1 MTILLLETATAVCSV
16 ALALDGEVLAE
27 LHSDQPNAHSSRLP
41 LFVEQL
47 FEQCH
52 ITPKQLDAVC
62 VSSGP
67 GSYTGLRIGV
77 SSAKG
82 FCYALSI
89 PLLSVP
95 TLQGMAAQYYTQH
108 PDYRGMV
115 CPMIDARRMEC
126 YTAFFEME
134 NRKGLLPCKP
144 SPCKPILI
152 ENNPSATTKFSILNS
167 QFSILKPTSADI
179 IESGI
184 YDDFLNRG
192 EVMFIGDG
200 AEKTRALLGIHPNA
214 RYDTDFRISAAGM
227 LPIAMQRL
235 QAGQVEDVAYFEP
248 FYLKDFVAKKSV
260 VRGLKEVRTKK

>member
-16 ALALDGEVLAE
+16 ALARDGEVLAE

-52 ITPKQLDAVC
+52 ITSKQLDAVC

-95 TLQGMAAQYYTQH
+95 TLQGMAAQYYAQH
-108 PDYRGMV
+108 LDYHGMV

-126 YTAFFEME
+126 YTAIFELE
-134 NRKGLLPCKP
+134 SEKLKVESSVDAP
-144 SPCKPILI
+144 
-152 ENNPSATTKFSILNS
+152 NNSQHSTLNS
-167 QFSILKPTSADI
+167 QLSTLKSTSADI

-184 YDDFLNRG
+184 YDDYLNRG
-192 EVMFIGDG
+192 EVTFIGDG
-200 AEKTRALLGIHPNA
+200 AEKTREILGIHPNT
-214 RYDTDFRISAAGM
+214 RYDTDFRISAVGM

-260 VRGLKEVRTKK
+260 VRGLK

>member
-16 ALALDGEVLAE
+16 ALARDGEVLAE
-27 LHSDQPNAHSSRLP
+27 LHSDQPNAHSSQLS

-52 ITPKQLDAVC
+52 MSMSQLDAVC

-82 FCYALSI
+82 ICYALSI

-95 TLQGMAAQYYTQH
+95 TLQGMAAQYYMQH
-108 PDYRGMV
+108 PDYQGMV

-126 YTAFFEME
+126 YTAIYA
-134 NRKGLLPCKP
+134 
-144 SPCKPILI
+144 SPTL
-152 ENNPSATTKFSILNS
+152 A
-167 QFSILKPTSADI
+167 LKEVDADI
-179 IESGI
+179 ITPNI
-184 YDDFLNRG
+184 YDEYLNRG
-192 EVMFIGDG
+192 PVTFLGDG
-200 AEKTRALLGIHPNA
+200 AEKTRALLGGHPNA
-214 RYDTDFRISAAGM
+214 RYATDFRISSTGM
-227 LPIAMQRL
+227 LPTAMQRL

-260 VRGLKEVRTKK
+260 VRGLH

>member
-16 ALALDGEVLAE
+16 ALARDGEVLAE

-41 LFVEQL
+41 LFVERL
-47 FEQCH
+47 FDQCG
-52 ITPKQLDAVC
+52 ITPSQLDAVC

-95 TLQGMAAQYYTQH
+95 TLQGMAAQYYAQH
-108 PDYRGMV
+108 PEYTGMV

-126 YTAFFEME
+126 YTAIFRVESGKLKVE
-134 NRKGLLPCKP
+134 SSADPT
-144 SPCKPILI
+144 
-152 ENNPSATTKFSILNS
+152 NNFQLSTFNFQL
-167 QFSILKPTSADI
+167 SILKPTTADI

-184 YDDFLNRG
+184 YDDYLNRG
-192 EVMFIGDG
+192 EVVFLGDG
-200 AEKTRALLGIHPNA
+200 AEKTREILGIHPNA
-214 RYDTDFRISAAGM
+214 RYAPEFRISAAGM
-227 LPIAMQRL
+227 LPIAMQKL

-260 VRGLKEVRTKK
+260 VRGLK

>member
-16 ALALDGEVLAE
+16 ALARDGEVLAE

-52 ITPKQLDAVC
+52 VEPNQLDAVC

-95 TLQGMAAQYYTQH
+95 TLQSMAAQYYTQH

-134 NRKGLLPCKP
+134 NHLG
-144 SPCKPILI
+144 
-152 ENNPSATTKFSILNS
+152 AAADS
-167 QFSILKPTSADI
+167 QLSTFNFQLSTLKPTSADI

-214 RYDTDFRISAAGM
+214 RYDTDFRISAIGM
-227 LPIAMQRL
+227 LPIAIQRL

-260 VRGLKEVRTKK
+260 VRGLKESKR

>member
-1 MTILLLETATAVCSV
+1 MTIMLLETATAVCSV
-16 ALALDGEVLAE
+16 ALARDGEVLAE

-95 TLQGMAAQYYTQH
+95 TLQGMAAQYYAQH
-108 PDYRGMV
+108 PDYGGMV

-126 YTAFFEME
+126 YTAVYA
-134 NRKGLLPCKP
+134 
-144 SPCKPILI
+144 SPTELI
-152 ENNPSATTKFSILNS
+152 
-167 QFSILKPTSADI
+167 KPTSADI

-184 YDDFLNRG
+184 YDEYLNRG
-192 EVMFIGDG
+192 EVTFVGDG
-200 AEKTRALLGIHPNA
+200 AEKTRELLGVHPNA
-214 RYDTDFRISAAGM
+214 RYASDFRISAAGM

-248 FYLKDFVAKKSV
+248 FYLKDFVAKKSI
-260 VRGLKEVRTKK
+260 VRGLK

>member
-16 ALALDGEVLAE
+16 ALARDGEILAE
-27 LHSDQPNAHSSRLP
+27 LHSDQPNAHSSQLS

-52 ITPKQLDAVC
+52 MSLSQLDAVC

-82 FCYALSI
+82 ICYALSI

-95 TLQGMAAQYYTQH
+95 TLQGMAAQYYAQH
-108 PDYRGMV
+108 PDYCGMV

-126 YTAFFEME
+126 YTAIFKME
-134 NRKGLLPCKP
+134 NGEWRM
-144 SPCKPILI
+144 
-152 ENNPSATTKFSILNS
+152 ENNPSEVANFQLST
-167 QFSILKPTSADI
+167 LKPTSADI

-184 YDDFLNRG
+184 YDDYLNKGKVTFL
-192 EVMFIGDG
+192 GDG
-200 AEKTRALLGIHPNA
+200 AEKTRALLGVHPNA
-214 RYDTDFRISAAGM
+214 CYDTDFRISAAGM

>member
-16 ALALDGEVLAE
+16 ALARDGEVLAE
-27 LHSDQPNAHSSRLP
+27 LHSDQPNAHSSQLP
-41 LFVEQL
+41 LFVNQL
-47 FEQCH
+47 FTQCG
-52 ITPKQLDAVC
+52 ITPSRLEAVC

-95 TLQGMAAQYYTQH
+95 TLQGMAAQYYAQH
-108 PDYRGMV
+108 LDYHGMV

-126 YTAFFEME
+126 YTAILEME
-134 NRKGLLPCKP
+134 NHPNAAANFQL
-144 SPCKPILI
+144 S
-152 ENNPSATTKFSILNS
+152 TFNS
-167 QFSILKPTSADI
+167 QLSILKPTTADI
-179 IESGI
+179 IVSGI
-184 YDDFLNRG
+184 YDDYLNRG
-192 EVMFIGDG
+192 EVVFLGDG

-227 LPIAMQRL
+227 LPIAMQKL
-235 QAGQVEDVAYFEP
+235 QAGQMEDVAYFEP

-260 VRGLKEVRTKK
+260 VRGLK